1 MLLANQNEFKSL
13 NKAKLIKF
21 YKITIRVISMYWV
34 STLATAD
41 ISSDSFSELSSEA
54 DNSEVSNDVTPSV
67 VATEQL
73 PLTLASTL
81 VPSQKIVSP
90 KLPDT
95 SDQLIQVTLALALVV
110 GLIYG
115 AAWLFKRTKGL
126 APSSGIPM
134 KTLSVLPMGVKEK
147 IILVEVGGKQ
157 LLLGMTPHQINT
169 LATFDEPII
178 DTTLGNDKPFS
189 SRLKEMLN
197 NNQKQ
202 NKDTGLNE

>member
-1 MLLANQNEFKSL
+1 
-13 NKAKLIKF
+13 
-21 YKITIRVISMYWV
+21 MYWV

-41 ISSDSFSELSSEA
+41 ISSEFFGELSSEA
-54 DNSEVSNDVTPSV
+54 NELTATNEVAPSIP
-67 VATEQL
+67 ATGQ
-73 PLTLASTL
+73 LASTL
-81 VPSQKIVSP
+81 GSSQKIVSP

-115 AAWLFKRTKGL
+115 AAWLFKRSKGL
-126 APSSGIPM
+126 SPSSGIPM
-134 KTLSVLPMGVKEK
+134 KTLAVLPMGVKEK

-178 DTTLGNDKPFS
+178 DTTLNNDKPFS
-189 SRLKEMLN
+189 SRLKEILN
-197 NNQKQ
+197 NNQQKNK
-202 NKDTGLNE
+202 NKDKRHNE